1 MIADLL
7 LDQLAKDVRFINAGA
22 LLYLAFVRST

>member
-1 MIADLL
+1 MADLL